1 MASIEPTL
9 PKSALTQ
16 IPWWNPAGPPPV
28 LDMLKTDLSTFER
41 YQYCPAPPAA
51 TPPLI
56 GPYRPGLQMGPVM
69 SAPSQPYALS
79 PHIPDVA
86 QAREFALGSPA
97 NALVPEPRENAEEE
111 AEPSGLKLFQLSRST
126 EGGGVSYTEQRGI
139 REYLASGYT
148 RRNPDGKVKIDSDWR
163 GKWKE
168 MDFQV
173 AKQTWWKDDASAYS
187 DTFGTPGQS
196 IATGGLQIG
205 AANSSASSTF
215 SVTKGGVNITPISA
229 DASVAVAKGQ
239 IKLNEG
245 GLVSG
250 SGEASFMEAK
260 GTAKTAIILNPEEA
274 TAKLE
279 LAGSANIVE
288 LKGGGE
294 VCLTPMRAV
303 NGYRSAYNWLFDGD
317 KAMLSDDWDIG
328 LCVGGE
334 LSGSVG
340 AQAGANAEASYQK
353 GKARVEAGAKLG
365 LGLGL
370 GAKVSGGLT
379 GIDKAIDWFK

>member
-1 MASIEPTL
+1 
-9 PKSALTQ
+9 
-16 IPWWNPAGPPPV
+16 
-28 LDMLKTDLSTFER
+28 
-41 YQYCPAPPAA
+41 
-51 TPPLI
+51 
-56 GPYRPGLQMGPVM
+56 
-69 SAPSQPYALS
+69 
-79 PHIPDVA
+79 
-86 QAREFALGSPA
+86 
-97 NALVPEPRENAEEE
+97 
-111 AEPSGLKLFQLSRST
+111 
-126 EGGGVSYTEQRGI
+126 
-139 REYLASGYT
+139 
-148 RRNPDGKVKIDSDWR
+148 
-163 GKWKE
+163 
-168 MDFQV
+168 
-173 AKQTWWKDDASAYS
+173 
-187 DTFGTPGQS
+187 
-196 IATGGLQIG
+196 
-205 AANSSASSTF
+205 
-215 SVTKGGVNITPISA
+215 
-229 DASVAVAKGQ
+229 
-239 IKLNEG
+239 
-245 GLVSG
+245 
-250 SGEASFMEAK
+250 MEAK